1 MDFHELISKL
11 GFPIA
16 SATAGGFA
24 LWAVMRWVMVN
35 LHREI
40 QNIHTKLDEQR
51 GIIVKLIDR
60 VRQLEDEIVR
70 THVLVASI
78 HELRI
83 PLERIGRAKKGDIS
97 S

>member
-16 SATAGGFA
+16 SAMAGGFA

-40 QNIHTKLDEQR
+40 ADLHGKLDEHR
-51 GIIVKLIDR
+51 AIVVKLIDR

-83 PLERIGRAKKGDIS
+83 PLERLGRAKKGDS
-97 S
+97 SS